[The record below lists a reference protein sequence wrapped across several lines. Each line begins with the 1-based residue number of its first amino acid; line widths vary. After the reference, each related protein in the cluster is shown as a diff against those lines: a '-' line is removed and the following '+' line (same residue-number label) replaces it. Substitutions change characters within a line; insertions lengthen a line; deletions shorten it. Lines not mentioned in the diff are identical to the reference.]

1 MKPFIVEKNTPHG
14 RHSIS
19 CLTPGRCMLF
29 IFPWFQCT
37 EGKRSSCFHPLPPAP
52 WMGAC
57 RISEGILPVGCFYR
71 DSHGEGGRR
80 ISPGRVYARNRFSSC
95 WYMVKGA
102 REEVTLV
109 PWGVFLT
116 KNAPARPSYNGGRPP
131 YSSILSLFLT
141 IPHIGYAN
149 FAKSTLFMELH
160 LFC

>member
-37 EGKRSSCFHPLPPAP
+37 EGKRPSCFHPLPPAP

-57 RISEGILPVGCFYR
+57 RISERILPVGCFYR
-71 DSHGEGGRR
+71 DSHGEGEGV
-80 ISPGRVYARNRFSSC
+80 SARGEYMPETAFSSC

-102 REEVTLV
+102 REEVTLA

-116 KNAPARPSYNGGRPP
+116 KNAPARPSYNGGSPP
-131 YSSILSLFLT
+131 HSSILSLFLT

-149 FAKSTLFMELH
+149 FAKGTLFMELH

>member
-37 EGKRSSCFHPLPPAP
+37 EGKRPSCVHPLPPAP

-71 DSHGEGGRR
+71 DSHGEGEGV
-80 ISPGRVYARNRFSSC
+80 SARGESMPETALSSC

-102 REEVTLV
+102 RKEVTLA
-109 PWGVFLT
+109 PWRVFLT
-116 KNAPARPSYNGGRPP
+116 ENAPAQARPSCNGDRTLP
-131 YSSILSLFLT
+131 
-141 IPHIGYAN
+141 IPVYYPFFSMHPI
-149 FAKSTLFMELH
+149 
-160 LFC
+160 